1 MVDEKL
7 FNDAIQ
13 LASLWLA
20 KSKAGNPKEYRD
32 QVEGCVQTIYNGLVA
47 VRERIVTGQV

>member
-7 FNDAIQ
+7 FADAIQ

-20 KSKAGNPKEYRD
+20 KSKSTTAQDYRD
-32 QVEGCVQTIYNGLVA
+32 EVEASVQTIYNGLVA
-47 VRERIVTGQV
+47 VRDRIEENKS